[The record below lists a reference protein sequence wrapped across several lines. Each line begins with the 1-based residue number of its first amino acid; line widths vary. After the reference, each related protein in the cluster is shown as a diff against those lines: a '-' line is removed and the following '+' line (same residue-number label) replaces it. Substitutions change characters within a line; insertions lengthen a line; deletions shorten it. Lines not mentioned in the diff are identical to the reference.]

1 MNRPKIVRLY
11 GEADSFDIEFTHK
24 GGTIWTAKVP
34 PDTDDGV
41 YSVELTAVNEL
52 GETAYWTGELYMC
65 GGVCHMEIK
74 RSNFIFWFAPLS
86 VVNIQSRCTSL
97 SLAEEK
103 TQLNILGGVTNLIVR
118 KGCLHDM

>member
-11 GEADSFDIEFTHK
+11 GRAGSFDIEFTHK

-65 GGVCHMEIK
+65 GGVCHMEIMK
-74 RSNFIFWFAPLS
+74 NDYVFWFAPLTNVEIS
-86 VVNIQSRCTSL
+86 SETSNIY
-97 SLAEEK
+97 
-103 TQLNILGGVTNLIVR
+103 IR
-118 KGCLHDM
+118 KGCPHD